1 MALHFHDLSQE
12 SKIQI
17 WKAFI
22 SKIGASSALITP
34 EQVSSLAKR
43 NVNGRQIKNAART
56 AQSLAVGKG
65 EQVTFEHLNQTL
77 DVMEEFYAEFR
88 EKRNYFGSLR

>member
-1 MALHFHDLSQE
+1 M
-12 SKIQI
+12 
-17 WKAFI
+17 
-22 SKIGASSALITP
+22 
-34 EQVSSLAKR
+34 LAKR

-77 DVMEEFYAEFR
+77 DVMEEFNAEFR
-88 EKRNYFGSLR
+88 KKD